1 MATNVTLPVAVNTT
15 FTFDGN
21 TSDLA
26 QQFYQRYAKGASL
39 AAMTVA
45 TADLPLAIQTRLE
58 KSKASFS
65 ELPGLLQLALVWDS
79 GYAFDGKKNFIQVW
93 TLGGRSMAEIFVTK
107 EEYEGA
113 KCKPMSCAQPNGVT
127 SYKSQIC
134 TGDQMLTAAKCVAD
148 TIVNPS
154 SVHAAMWAT
163 GSDPD
168 GIPDMTVLDHSWED
182 DFSHKQYTV
191 YAIHTERGQGAAY
204 KNCPIASAYDAVVV
218 PCFPKSTINATM
230 MAKMLEPKASAWV
243 DSWLA
248 AFPKS
253 TKSTSDST
261 AGGTTGSLPGTTAG
275 ATKAGTKSSSSM
287 GIGAIIGIIAG
298 VVVVI
303 GVIAFFVV
311 RKKRNKNNN
320 KPSQFHEGTVDSNAL
335 ISPGGKN
342 FSQDGLSTVSRPMMT
357 TTMTVGKQLTT
368 MGRTT
373 EDYGSSGTNTVL
385 KSLYTDPNLVDNRLV
400 FEKIEFQ
407 KVLSKGAYGEVWI
420 CQYEDQQVAVK
431 RLLQSKSHTF
441 EEVRDFT
448 NEIQLSASLHHPN
461 VINFVGVAWNSLE
474 NLVMAVEYL
483 PTGDLQ
489 NYLKKNGDLLS
500 WARDKIHMALGIA
513 RALEYI
519 HSRDPPLI
527 HRDMKSKNVLLTE
540 RLDAKLID
548 FGVSRNFQH
557 EAMTA
562 GVGTPYWTAPEILE
576 GTVYSEQSDIFSF
589 GVLLSEL
596 DTCELPYFDASG
608 PSGEKLK
615 PFQILND
622 VMAGTLHPSF
632 TGECPPRIQKLAD
645 ACFQRDPAQR
655 PTAKQL
661 VEMLEG
667 N

>member
-1 MATNVTLPVAVNTT
+1 MATNVTLPVELNTS
-15 FTFDGN
+15 FVFDGN

-26 QQFYQRYAKGASL
+26 QQFYARYAKGDGFD
-39 AAMTVA
+39 AMNVT
-45 TADLPLAIQTRLE
+45 TAELPKTIQSRLE
-58 KSKASFS
+58 KNNATDFLK
-65 ELPGLLQLALVWDS
+65 LPGLLQLALVWDS
-79 GYAFDGKKNFIQVW
+79 GYVFDSKRNFLKVW
-93 TLGGRSMAEIFVTK
+93 TLGGRSMADIFVTK
-107 EEYEGA
+107 QEYKSAG
-113 KCKPMSCAQPNGVT
+113 CSPRNCSQPNGVM
-127 SYKSQIC
+127 SYRSNIC
-134 TGDQMLTAAKCVAD
+134 TGENMLKVVKCVAE
-148 TIVNPS
+148 TIVDPG

-163 GSDPD
+163 GSSPD
-168 GIPDMTVLDHSWED
+168 AIPDMNLLDHSWAD
-182 DFSHKQYTV
+182 SFSNVQYQV
-191 YAIHTERGQGAAY
+191 YAIHTERGQGVSY
-204 KNCPIASAYDAVVV
+204 ENCPAANVYDAIVV
-218 PCFPKSTINATM
+218 PCYPKAKINDTM
-230 MAKMLEPKASAWV
+230 MAKMLEPKTSAWV
-243 DSWLA
+243 DTWLA
-248 AFPKS
+248 AFPK
-253 TKSTSDST
+253 KSSSPNTSGT
-261 AGGTTGSLPGTTAG
+261 TGGTTGSSSGTNAGTT
-275 ATKAGTKSSSSM
+275 TTNNKSSSRV
-287 GIGAIIGIIAG
+287 GAGAIIGIIAG

-311 RKKRNKNNN
+311 RKRRNNRSLDKT
-320 KPSQFHEGTVDSNAL
+320 SSDGTVDANAL
-335 ISPGGKN
+335 LSPGGM
-342 FSQDGLSTVSRPMMT
+342 SAASLPTVT
-357 TTMTVGKQLTT
+357 TTMTTGNQLTT

-373 EDYGSSGTNTVL
+373 EDYGSSGSNTVL

-400 FEKIEFQ
+400 FEKIQFQ

-420 CQYEDQQVAVK
+420 CQYEDQTVAVK
-431 RLLQSKSHTF
+431 RLLQSKTHTF

-448 NEIQLSASLHHPN
+448 NEIQLSASLRHPN
-461 VINFVGVAWNSLE
+461 VVNFVGVAWNSLE
-474 NLVMAVEYL
+474 NLVMVVEYL

-489 NYLKKNGDLLS
+489 NYLKKNADLLS
-500 WARDKIHMALGIA
+500 WARDKVHMALGIA
-513 RALEYI
+513 RALKYI
-519 HSRDPPLI
+519 HGRDPPLI
-527 HRDMKSKNVLLTE
+527 HRDLKSKNVLLTE

-632 TGECPPRIQKLAD
+632 TAECPLRIRKIAE
-645 ACFQRDPAQR
+645 ACFQRDPSQR

>member
-1 MATNVTLPVAVNTT
+1 MATNVTLPVALNASFVY
-15 FTFDGN
+15 DGN

-26 QQFYQRYAKGASL
+26 QQFYARYAKGDSL
-39 AAMTVA
+39 ASMTVA
-45 TADLPLAIQTRLE
+45 NPDLPTAIQSRLE
-58 KSKASFS
+58 KNKAAVFS
-65 ELPGLLQLALVWDS
+65 ELPGLLQLALVWDT
-79 GYAFDGKKNFIQVW
+79 GYVFDEAKNFLQVW
-93 TLGGRSMAEIFVTK
+93 TLGGRSMADIFVTK
-107 EEYEGA
+107 QEYEGVG
-113 KCKPMSCAQPNGVT
+113 CTPQNCSQPNGVM
-127 SYKSQIC
+127 SYRSKIC
-134 TGDQMLTAAKCVAD
+134 TGTNMLKAVKCVAD
-148 TIVNPS
+148 TIVKPS

-163 GSDPD
+163 GASPD
-168 GIPDMTVLDHSWED
+168 VVPGIKLLDHSWAD
-182 DFSHKQYTV
+182 SFSGVQYQV
-191 YAIHTERGQGAAY
+191 YAIHTERDDGVAY
-204 KNCPIASAYDAVVV
+204 ENCPAANVYDSVVV
-218 PCFPKSTINATM
+218 PCYPKGTINDTLM
-230 MAKMLEPKASAWV
+230 GKMTEPKASAWV
-243 DSWLA
+243 DTWLA
-248 AFPKS
+248 AFPK
-253 TKSTSDST
+253 KSSSSS
-261 AGGTTGSLPGTTAG
+261 APSTTGSSSGTTAG
-275 ATKAGTKSSSSM
+275 ATTTNSKSSS
-287 GIGAIIGIIAG
+287 GVGAGAIIGIIAG

-303 GVIAFFVV
+303 AVIAFFVV
-311 RKKRNKNNN
+311 RKRRNNN
-320 KPSQFHEGTVDSNAL
+320 KKASSDGTVDPNTL
-335 ISPGGKN
+335 LTPGGKD
-342 FSQDGLSTVSRPMMT
+342 FSQDGMSTASRPTMT
-357 TTMTVGKQLTT
+357 TTMTTGNQLTT

-373 EDYGSSGTNTVL
+373 EDYGSSGSNTVL

-400 FEKIEFQ
+400 FEKIQFQ
-407 KVLSKGAYGEVWI
+407 KLLSKGAYGEVWI
-420 CQYEDQQVAVK
+420 CQYEDQTVAVK
-431 RLLQSKSHTF
+431 RLLQSKTHTF

-461 VINFVGVAWNSLE
+461 VVNFVGVAWNSLE

-483 PTGDLQ
+483 PMGDLQ
-489 NYLKKNGDLLS
+489 NYLKKNADLLS

-519 HSRDPPLI
+519 HGRDPPLI
-527 HRDMKSKNVLLTE
+527 HRDMKSKNVLLTD

-615 PFQILND
+615 AFQILND

-632 TGECPPRIQKLAD
+632 TAECPPRIKMIAE

>member
-1 MATNVTLPVAVNTT
+1 MATNVTLPVALNTS
-15 FTFDGN
+15 FVFDGN

-26 QQFYQRYAKGASL
+26 QQFYARYAKGDGFN
-39 AAMTVA
+39 AMTVA
-45 TADLPLAIQTRLE
+45 TADLPPTIQSRLE
-58 KSKASFS
+58 KNKATSFS

-79 GYAFDGKKNFIQVW
+79 GYVFDSKKKLLKVW
-93 TLGGRSMAEIFVTK
+93 TLGGRSMADIFVTK
-107 EEYEGA
+107 QEYESA
-113 KCKPMSCAQPNGVT
+113 KCSPQNCSQPNGVM
-127 SYKSQIC
+127 SYRSNIC
-134 TGDQMLTAAKCVAD
+134 TGENMLKVVKCAAEMIAD
-148 TIVNPS
+148 PG

-163 GSDPD
+163 GSSPD
-168 GIPDMTVLDHSWED
+168 AIPDMNLLDHSWED
-182 DFSHKQYTV
+182 ASSKVQYQV
-191 YAIHTERGQGAAY
+191 YAIHTERGQRVSYEDCPAA
-204 KNCPIASAYDAVVV
+204 NVYDAIVV
-218 PCFPKSTINATM
+218 PCYPEAKMNDTM
-230 MAKMLEPKASAWV
+230 RAKMLEPKTSAWV
-243 DSWLA
+243 DTWLA
-248 AFPKS
+248 AFPKKNS
-253 TKSTSDST
+253 SAST
-261 AGGTTGSLPGTTAG
+261 AGGTTGSSSGTNAGTT
-275 ATKAGTKSSSSM
+275 TTHSKSSS
-287 GIGAIIGIIAG
+287 GVGAGAIIGIIAG

-311 RKKRNKNNN
+311 RKRRNNRSLDKA
-320 KPSQFHEGTVDSNAL
+320 PSNGIVDPNVL
-335 ISPGGKN
+335 LSPGSKN
-342 FSQDGLSTVSRPMMT
+342 FSQDGMSAASLPTMT
-357 TTMTVGKQLTT
+357 TTMTTGNQRTT
-368 MGRTT
+368 MDRTT
-373 EDYGSSGTNTVL
+373 EDYGSSGSNTVL

-400 FEKIEFQ
+400 FEKIQFQ

-420 CQYEDQQVAVK
+420 CQYEDQAVAVK
-431 RLLQSKSHTF
+431 RLLQSKTHTF

-448 NEIQLSASLHHPN
+448 NEIQLSASLRHPN
-461 VINFVGVAWNSLE
+461 VVNFVGVAWNSLE

-483 PTGDLQ
+483 PMGDLQ
-489 NYLKKNGDLLS
+489 NYLKKNADLLS
-500 WARDKIHMALGIA
+500 WARDKIYMALGIA

-519 HSRDPPLI
+519 HSHDPPLI
-527 HRDMKSKNVLLTE
+527 HRDLKSRNVLLTE
-540 RLDAKLID
+540 RLDTKLID

-557 EAMTA
+557 ETMTA

-632 TGECPPRIQKLAD
+632 TTECPLRIRKIAK
-645 ACFQRDPAQR
+645 ACFQRDPSQR